1 MKHLTTLLFSL
12 LLTACSDSTKENT
25 ALGPELSATDT
36 AELTSETTRINDWF
50 YEKNE
55 ERLMFSPISL
65 SALGRKELYDQID
78 EMSVEAEGERLKWM
92 AATVVELK
100 SQFNYE
106 ALDFEAKTSYDLWVY
121 QYEQAR
127 DAFEFTMQE
136 YVFEQMSGVH
146 SQLPVILMN
155 YHSVDSISDMEAYIS
170 RIAGVSRAL
179 KQQLE
184 WAKNNAERGVRPP
197 RFAYEFVM
205 DTSTG
210 LISGQPFDDGE
221 NDSALWGDAQT
232 KIEALVETGEIGEAA
247 GEDLKARARD
257 ALVSQFQPA
266 YQALIDW
273 LSQDISNSP
282 AEPRGVVTLP
292 NGTAFYDQK
301 LRNWTTTDL
310 TADEIHKIGLDE
322 VARLRGEMEEIK
334 DSVGYPGDIEEFFA
348 FIASDER
355 FFYSDDEEGRQQYLD
370 KSTEYI
376 ESMKALLPKYFG
388 ILPKA
393 DLVVKRVEAFREQ
406 DGAAAHYF
414 PSSPDGSVPGTYYIH
429 LSDMTANPTTELEAV
444 AYHEGLP
451 GHHMQIAIARELEA
465 LPAFRSQA
473 NFGAYSEGWALY
485 TEALAEE
492 MGGYQDPY
500 SDFGRLVSEMW
511 RAVRL
516 VVDTGIHAMGWSEQQ
531 AIDYF
536 ASNVSTPLP
545 SIVSEVRR
553 YTVLPGQATSYKI
566 GMLKIQEL
574 RARAEKTLGDT
585 FDIRDFHDVV
595 LGGGALPLSILE
607 RRVDNYISLSKG
619 QRI

>member
-1 MKHLTTLLFSL
+1 MKHLTILLVSL
-12 LLTACSDSTKENT
+12 LLATCSDPAKENT
-25 ALGPELSATDT
+25 ALSPELSATDT
-36 AELTSETTRINDWF
+36 VELTNETTRINDWF

-127 DAFEFTMQE
+127 DVFEFTMQE

-146 SQLPVILMN
+146 SQFPVILMN

-179 KQQLE
+179 EQQLE

-205 DTSTG
+205 DASTG

-221 NDSALWGDAQT
+221 NNSALWDDAQT

-257 ALVSQFQPA
+257 ALMSEFQPA

-282 AEPRGVVTLP
+282 AEPRGVATLP
-292 NGTAFYDQK
+292 NGTAFYDQM

-370 KSTEYI
+370 KSTDYI

-485 TEALAEE
+485 TEALAKE

-595 LGGGALPLSILE
+595 LGGGALPLRILE
-607 RRVDNYISLSKG
+607 RRVDNYILLSKE